1 MREELGLA
9 ADRNLL
15 NALTDMVVP
24 DEAVDNAMQRLGTEL
39 NRSTFKFSFRS
50 AVSAMIAGRLEVGGN
65 VSFAIQVDQSA
76 MSRIRIASNSEQ
88 HINPMDVTID
98 DYLMSNPMEV
108 IADKSDFLISLCEII
123 VGGRYGL
130 TAEER
135 SVIDKCVQRIYKNFI
150 ENQPSVEKMPL
161 LSDLQHEL
169 KERERRETRYIP
181 NGMKYANGG
190 GI

>member
-1 MREELGLA
+1 
-9 ADRNLL
+9 
-15 NALTDMVVP
+15 
-24 DEAVDNAMQRLGTEL
+24 
-39 NRSTFKFSFRS
+39 
-50 AVSAMIAGRLEVGGN
+50 
-65 VSFAIQVDQSA
+65 
-76 MSRIRIASNSEQ
+76 
-88 HINPMDVTID
+88 
-98 DYLMSNPMEV
+98 MSNPMEV

-169 KERERRETRYIP
+169 KAEGDVALRVGTAL
-181 NGMKYANGG
+181 KCL
-190 GI
+190 